1 MKAKKHLGQHFLK
14 DDSIIARILDAVEA
28 KQGERFIEIGP
39 GPATLTLPFNRRG
52 FGFQVVEADRD
63 MVAFLRDQAWDPPV
77 DVIHEDFLKVN
88 LDQLVPS
95 ETKFFSNL
103 PYNVSVPITA
113 RLIKIHPRVPLM
125 VMMYQ
130 KEVALRIR
138 ANPGTKDYGPI
149 SVLRSLY
156 YDVDFHFDVKPGSF
170 QPPPKVMS
178 QVIRLRRKAEP
189 LLDLDDLKQFEQ
201 LVGHVFMQRRKM
213 LSSTVKKWRGG
224 WIGAPDLLEALHA
237 SGVDPSLRPERLEVA
252 AFLAWY
258 HIAKGASSS

>member
-14 DDSIIARILDAVEA
+14 DDSIINRILDAVEA
-28 KQGERFIEIGP
+28 EKGERFIEIGP
-39 GPATLTLPFNRRG
+39 GPATLTMPFNRRG
-52 FGFQVVEADRD
+52 FPFQVVEADAD
-63 MVAFLRDQAWDPPV
+63 MVTYLKEQPWDPPV
-77 DVIHEDFLKVN
+77 EVIHSDFLKVN
-88 LDQLVPS
+88 LDNLVPTT
-95 ETKFFSNL
+95 TKFFSNL

-138 ANPGTKDYGPI
+138 ASAGSKDYGPI
-149 SVLRSLY
+149 SVTRALY

-178 QVIRLRRKAEP
+178 QVIRLRRKDEPMLPLEELAE
-189 LLDLDDLKQFEQ
+189 FEQ
-201 LVGHVFMQRRKM
+201 MVGHVFMQRRKM

-224 WIGAPDLLEALHA
+224 WIGAPDLLEALHQ
-237 SGVDPSLRPERLEVA
+237 SGIDPKLRPERLEPA
-252 AFLAWY
+252 DFLAWFRT
-258 HIAKGASSS
+258 AKGAI